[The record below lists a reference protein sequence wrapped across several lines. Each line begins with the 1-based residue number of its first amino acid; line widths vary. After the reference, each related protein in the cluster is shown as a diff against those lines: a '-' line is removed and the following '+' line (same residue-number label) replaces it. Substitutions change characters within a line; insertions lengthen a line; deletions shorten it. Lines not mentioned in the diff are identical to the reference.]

1 METPAETRPQQL
13 HFNGFKVS
21 ANSGEI
27 TMDLTLDGK
36 GVAILHAPRSVAE
49 TLGQTI
55 EQAVGE
61 QFPPGSLLHL
71 YTPERDA
78 EELLLAKGSS
88 LRIEDE

>member
-1 METPAETRPQQL
+1 MSNPMPTLPKDI

-21 ANSGEI
+21 VNSGEI

-36 GVAILHAPRSVAE
+36 GVVVLHAPRRVAE
-49 TLGQTI
+49 TLGETI
-55 EQAVGE
+55 EKAVNE

-78 EELLLAKGSS
+78 EELMLAKGSS
-88 LRIEDE
+88 LRVEDE